1 MQRGR
6 YYLTEAGR
14 DLLAFC
20 QTGVELRFTKVSVGD
35 GTITSTEELLRMTE
49 LKHELY
55 EATMTGIKANGDG
68 TSTIS
73 VSLSNDGVKEGFL
86 LKELGL
92 YAQDPR
98 KGEILYAVAYYDQ
111 YSDYIPV
118 HNQEMVEI
126 MMDII
131 VVVSNVENVTI
142 NIDRS
147 MTFVTWEEYWDLA
160 GRGRTTQTVKGN
172 WDLIQD
178 LKLQLAAQ
186 STQLGTGVNTNRFQ
200 VQFKLLT
207 GEEEF
212 EGIYDPKMARFVI

>member
-14 DLLAFC
+14 DLLALC

-35 GTITSTEELLRMTE
+35 GTITSTEELLKMTE

-160 GRGRTTQTVKGN
+160 GRGRTNQTVKGN

-178 LKLQLAAQ
+178 LALKIAAM
-186 STQLGTGVNTNRFQ
+186 GTSFQ
-200 VQFKLLT
+200 TDARYNNFKVDLKRLD
-207 GEEEF
+207 GAEQF

>member
-6 YYLTEAGR
+6 YYLTEEGR
-14 DLLAFC
+14 DLLAYC
-20 QTGVELRFTKVSVGD
+20 QTGAELRFTKVAVGD
-35 GTITSTEELLRMTE
+35 GTITSTEELFKMTE
-49 LKHELY
+49 LKNEVY

-73 VSLSNDGVKEGFL
+73 VSLSNDDVKTGFL

-92 YAQDPR
+92 FAQDPR

-111 YSDYIPV
+111 HSDYIPV

-126 MMDII
+126 MLDII

-160 GRGRTTQTVKGN
+160 GRGRTNQTVKGN

-178 LKLQLAAQ
+178 LKLQIAAQ
-186 STQLGTGVNTNRFQ
+186 STQIGTGVNSNRFQ

-212 EGIYDPKMARFVI
+212 EGIYDSKMARFVI